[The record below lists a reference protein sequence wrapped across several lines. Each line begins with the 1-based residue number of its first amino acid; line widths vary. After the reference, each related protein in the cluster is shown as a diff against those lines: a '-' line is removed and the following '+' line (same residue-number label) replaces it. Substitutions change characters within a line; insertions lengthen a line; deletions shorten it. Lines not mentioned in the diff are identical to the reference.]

1 MRSTRRG
8 SAARFLQAHAPVSSA
23 QPSWEVD
30 LLPETRSAE
39 PETLKSSGKDG
50 ILLPMCPAEAAPLT
64 TGTAVASESSRSAT
78 ALRRKALALLNKLSC
93 RNEAVLVSQL
103 LAMEPS
109 TSQELLVVADL
120 LYDQAMKDTPNVRL
134 YFRAALAMN
143 QAFPTFE
150 VDEGTCMEDA
160 RSTRPSTL
168 PRQALSLVGRLL
180 QRCQADFA
188 RIRSYQDESGGSSA
202 RSTNA
207 ATTWSKEQSLSSLRL
222 LGELYHCGWAS
233 PRILAQV
240 LFELLRSCPGRRA
253 LPGSKADLP
262 CEPYVECA
270 CELVCIMVASE
281 GIKDKQAWNLIWG
294 RLAWLKDAKR
304 LPHEPGYVYSQRL
317 RFKLLDAVEAV
328 QRAVHPSSMH
338 LGSSLN

>member
-1 MRSTRRG
+1 
-8 SAARFLQAHAPVSSA
+8 
-23 QPSWEVD
+23 
-30 LLPETRSAE
+30 
-39 PETLKSSGKDG
+39 
-50 ILLPMCPAEAAPLT
+50 MCPAEAAPLT
-64 TGTAVASESSRSAT
+64 TGTAVASESSRSAA

-143 QAFPTFE
+143 EAFPTFD
-150 VDEGTCMEDA
+150 VNEGVCKPDA

-168 PRQALSLVGRLL
+168 PRRALSLVGRLL

-188 RIRSYQDESGGSSA
+188 RIRSYQDESGDSRA
-202 RSTNA
+202 QSTNTT
-207 ATTWSKEQSLSSLRL
+207 TTWSKEQSMSSLRL

-240 LFELLRSCPGRRA
+240 LFELLRSSPSRA
-253 LPGSKADLP
+253 PPEKKADLP
-262 CEPYVECA
+262 RESYVECA
-270 CELVCIMVASE
+270 CELVCSMVASE

-304 LPHEPGYVYSQRL
+304 LPEPGYVYSQRL

-328 QRAVHPSSMH
+328 QRAVHSRSMH
-338 LGSSLN
+338 V